1 MLRGELLLWSREFSG
16 IFELY
21 AFLPEFKLILISRTR
36 LENRIFTLPKSNFRR
51 FSSWHDDFKLP
62 PLVRIVVLPSELIQ
76 RASMVDPEGRSVI
89 LVVEDE
95 PSYQDALN
103 VGLTV
108 EGFVVVAANNLAQ
121 ARELLVSS
129 KPDLVLLD
137 VMLPDGSGV
146 DFCREV
152 NDSASTPVI
161 MVSARSSEVDI
172 VLGLELGAADYV
184 TKPYRLR
191 ELIARIR
198 AVLRRPANE
207 ATTDELITFGPLRMD
222 LLRRSLTRDGAA
234 IELSRK
240 EFDLLAL
247 LASRLGQVVTREH
260 CLDTLW
266 WGLELSDTRT
276 LDTHVKRLRQ
286 KIELDPA
293 NPKHLVTIRGVG
305 FRLDQ

>member
-1 MLRGELLLWSREFSG
+1 MANPDS
-16 IFELY
+16 
-21 AFLPEFKLILISRTR
+21 
-36 LENRIFTLPKSNFRR
+36 
-51 FSSWHDDFKLP
+51 
-62 PLVRIVVLPSELIQ
+62 
-76 RASMVDPEGRSVI
+76 RSVI

-95 PSYQDALN
+95 ESYQDALN

-108 EGFVVVAANNLAQ
+108 EGFVVVGATNIAQ
-121 ARELLVSS
+121 ARQLMTSA

-137 VMLPDGSGV
+137 VMLPDGSGI
-146 DFCREV
+146 DFCRELH
-152 NDSASTPVI
+152 DSTRTPVI
-161 MVSARSSEVDI
+161 MVTARTSEVDV
-172 VLGLELGAADYV
+172 VLGLEIGAADYV

-198 AVLRRPANE
+198 AVLRRPVASLDQE
-207 ATTDELITFGPLRMD
+207 VVTFGD
-222 LLRRSLTRDGAA
+222 RRIDFARRTVTRRGQE

-247 LASRLGQVVTREH
+247 FATRLSQVVTREV

-286 KIELDPA
+286 KVEDDPA
-293 NPKHLVTIRGVG
+293 NPRHLITIRGVG
-305 FRLDQ
+305 FRLDP